1 MSMSKEKEI
10 KLSYIWDKK
19 SYIEA
24 NRVAYDY
31 ALKSSPK
38 RFLGWIF
45 IAMSQFGVVS
55 AMKGGGI
62 GLLLLSSILILYW
75 YYFRWKIREVILIKN
90 FEKSKNKNYKFNIM
104 VNSDGLDIN
113 NTFIE
118 WKDILEFVSLKSG
131 FLLYYESSFLFIPS
145 SAFRDIEIKNLF
157 ASIAREKIENYNR
170 VD

>member
-1 MSMSKEKEI
+1 MSKEEI
-10 KLSYIWDKK
+10 KLSYIWNREN
-19 SYIEA
+19 YIEA
-24 NRVAYDY
+24 NRIAYNY

-38 RFLGWIF
+38 RFLGWLF

-55 AMKGGGI
+55 AMKGGGV

-75 YYFRWKIREVILIKN
+75 YYFRWKIREAILIKN
-90 FEKSKNKNYKFNIM
+90 FEKSKNQNHKFNITI
-104 VNSDGLDIN
+104 NSSGLDIN
-113 NTFIE
+113 NTLIE

-131 FLLYYESSFLFIPS
+131 FLLYYNNTFLFIPS

-157 ASIAREKIENYNR
+157 ASMAREKIENYNR